1 MMKTSI
7 LAGMA
12 VALLFPAICSAK
24 DKAIVQT
31 SYNSKDQAVR
41 EISQILE
48 KQGFRIDKTTSSKI
62 TAVFDP
68 ISNNMGPGMGQGE
81 RPNADKGDTARSHRG
96 QRPQGGPG
104 MGQGSR
110 SEMGQ
115 RGQGMGPGMGQGGP
129 GMGPGGPGMSENSN
143 NNNKVPTVTV
153 RLKNTSN
160 GVKATFVQKN
170 VSVKEASGNGRM
182 NGNSL
187 SRIVEKIPNNGIS
200 YK

>member
-1 MMKTSI
+1 MKRTSI

-68 ISNNMGPGMGQGE
+68 ISNNMGPGMGQGG
-81 RPNADKGDTARSHRG
+81 RPNAAKGDTARSHRG

-104 MGQGSR
+104 MGQGGR
-110 SEMGQ
+110 PERGQ
-115 RGQGMGPGMGQGGP
+115 GGQGMGPGMGQGGP
-129 GMGPGGPGMSENSN
+129 GMGPGGPGMGENSDDE
-143 NNNKVPTVTV
+143 NKVPTVTV

-170 VSVKEASGNGRM
+170 VSVKEASDNGRM
-182 NGNSL
+182 NRNSL
-187 SRIVEKIPNNGIS
+187 SRIVEKIPNSGIS